1 MGVIMANTIKNLFL
15 LDYNDTIVLG
25 VEKVGYSFLES
36 FIGEDKFK
44 ELKASNAKGNS
55 IYEKYINDDNFTL
68 SYEDA
73 KKNWENFK
81 ESLYV
86 RKIKQDKFPRT
97 TAKFDEIDSLFQKK
111 QDIDYKKYCYDNIIA
126 PLVAMYNV
134 YVTGVRPENSFRDF
148 MSRQAPSPSKDC
160 DNLMIINTGGPE
172 VIVKKELEEYI
183 HLDRDKYGYLNYF
196 LANDLVF
203 GSNAS
208 LSKKDDGRVNTLIE
222 ILKDRKYNID
232 DNTHVVIVGDTE
244 KDLKNYE
251 QFDSINIKNP
261 RSVYILTNR
270 VDNYEDLNKRV
281 LESSENM
288 KRLEKLSARLEE
300 VGKRI
305 KTNKM
310 DKGINKDELE
320 EEKRFY
326 ETRKIKALKE
336 IHTIEDRKKSLEQK
350 KLLTQGN
357 KSYKFVKTFNGVSM

>member
-1 MGVIMANTIKNLFL
+1 MANTIKNLFL

-208 LSKKDDGRVNTLIE
+208 LSKKFTYETAEENKDKYEITLRAKGENSNYTITYIVDKETLLIE
-222 ILKDRKYNID
+222 KAEYYNKKSKIYDVSITYENIEDYTIPKIIKYKSSDGKVNSEI
-232 DNTHVVIVGDTE
+232 E
-244 KDLKNYE
+244 
-251 QFDSINIKNP
+251 F
-261 RSVYILTNR
+261 
-270 VDNYEDLNKRV
+270 VD
-281 LESSENM
+281 
-288 KRLEKLSARLEE
+288 
-300 VGKRI
+300 I
-305 KTNKM
+305 KT
-310 DKGINKDELE
+310 
-320 EEKRFY
+320 
-326 ETRKIKALKE
+326 
-336 IHTIEDRKKSLEQK
+336 S
-350 KLLTQGN
+350 
-357 KSYKFVKTFNGVSM
+357 